1 MRPLPHR
8 PNLPLPRPT
17 ASGRALGWLLLGVAV
32 LAIAG
37 TIMLQAAKQP
47 EESPVGRGEKLAH
60 QAGCFACH
68 GRGDGEPRFN
78 LRQANDQWADKA
90 NPTFWENGITESKVI
105 VDWITHG
112 VPADRAAKHK
122 KLFIQ
127 MPAYK
132 DRLKPDEID
141 AIAAWIL
148 AEGLKITQAAA
159 AGKTPAAAPAK
170 GSLGPD
176 QLFVAGDHLAR
187 QYGCY
192 QCHGEL
198 GQGGVANP
206 DSFKG
211 YIPGLFGQDVAELTA
226 NLDRDEIIYWIDH
239 GRGRAIESGL
249 LGQLAKKYFDRQA
262 TQMPGYRDQLTPAEK
277 GLLADYVILLNKK
290 GPLPPQEIER
300 LTALFESN

>member
-1 MRPLPHR
+1 MR
-8 PNLPLPRPT
+8 RPT
-17 ASGRALGWLLLGVAV
+17 PARSESGKVLGWLLVAV
-32 LAIAG
+32 LVLAVAG
-37 TIMLQAAKQP
+37 TIVLQIEKQP

-68 GRGDGEPRFN
+68 GRGEGEPRFN
-78 LRQANDQWADKA
+78 LRQANAKWAGKV
-90 NPTFWENGITESKVI
+90 NPTFWENEITETKVL
-105 VDWITHG
+105 VDWITNG
-112 VPADRAAKHK
+112 VPADEAAKHK

-148 AEGLKITQAAA
+148 AEGLRIAQSGEKEA
-159 AGKTPAAAPAK
+159 PAALSAK
-170 GSLGPD
+170 GPLTDD
-176 QLFVAGDHLAR
+176 QLFIAGDHLSR

-211 YIPGLFGQDVAELTA
+211 YIPGLFGKDVAQLTA
-226 NLDRDEIIYWIDH
+226 NLDRDEILYWIDH
-239 GRGRAIESGL
+239 GRGRAVESGV
-249 LGQLAKKYFDRQA
+249 LGQLAKKYFDQQA
-262 TQMPGYRDQLTPAEK
+262 TQMPGYRDQLTAEEK

-290 GPLPPQEIER
+290 GPLPAQEIER
-300 LTALFESN
+300 LTTLLEPN

>member
-1 MRPLPHR
+1 MR
-8 PNLPLPRPT
+8 RPT
-17 ASGRALGWLLLGVAV
+17 PARSESGKVLGWILLGGLV
-32 LAIAG
+32 LAVAG
-37 TIMLQAAKQP
+37 TIVFQIEKQP
-47 EESPVGRGEKLAH
+47 ETSPVGRGEKLAH

-78 LRQANDQWADKA
+78 LRQANDKWADKT
-90 NPTFWENGITESKVI
+90 NPTFWDNGITESKVLI
-105 VDWITHG
+105 DWITNG
-112 VPADRAAKHK
+112 VPADKAAKHK
-122 KLFIQ
+122 TLFIQ

-132 DRLKPDEID
+132 DRLKPDEIE

-148 AEGLKITQAAA
+148 AEGLKITQSGEKEA
-159 AGKTPAAAPAK
+159 PAALSAK
-170 GSLGPD
+170 GPLEPD
-176 QLFVAGDHLAR
+176 QLFIAGDHLSR
-187 QYGCY
+187 KYGCY

-211 YIPGLFGQDVAELTA
+211 YIPGLFGQDVAQLTA

-249 LGQLAKKYFDRQA
+249 LGKLAKKYLDQQA
-262 TQMPGYRDQLTPAEK
+262 TQMPGYRDQLTAAEK
-277 GLLADYVILLNKK
+277 GLLADFVILLNKK

-300 LTALFESN
+300 LTALLEPN